1 MLKQAVLVLV
11 VTVLLLVA
19 AAGVAVSG
27 GEAGSPGG
35 DIGLGPTQLLAD
47 GTLEPDLA

>member
-19 AAGVAVSG
+19 AAAAAVTG
-27 GEAGSPGG
+27 GKAGSPGG